1 MKTYLKLLRV
11 RHYIKNMLI
20 FIPLFFN
27 RTFFDKQSLLN
38 AIIGFLSFSL
48 ICSAVYIF
56 NDIKDAEKDRLHPI
70 KRKRP
75 IASGDVS
82 VLKAIVILIICFVL
96 SIALNLIVCMRI
108 TDGWSFAFLLL
119 YFVLNVAY
127 SLKLKR
133 LPVVD
138 VVILTSGFI
147 IRVIYGAIIT
157 DINISG
163 WLYLTVFAGAFFLGL
178 GKRRNEMK
186 RLGNE
191 GDTRSVLQ
199 YYNYDFLDKNM
210 YVCVALADTFYA
222 LWAIET
228 SIPYMVWTVPLVIVI
243 LMKYS
248 LNIEK
253 DEGGGDPV
261 EVLFNDKILIFLCL
275 LLALI
280 MVWVLYCI

>member
-11 RHYIKNMLI
+11 KHYIKNMLI

-253 DEGGGDPV
+253 DEGGDPV

>member
-253 DEGGGDPV
+253 DEGGDPV